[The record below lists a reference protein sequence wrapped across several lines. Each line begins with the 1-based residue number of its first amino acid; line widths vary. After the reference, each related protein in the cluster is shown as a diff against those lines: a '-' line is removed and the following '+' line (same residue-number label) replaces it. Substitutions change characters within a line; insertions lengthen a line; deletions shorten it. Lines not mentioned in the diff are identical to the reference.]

1 MTDQIETERIQGIQ
15 VRIYHRLIGKFKFKT
30 NTSMDK
36 AKKKRQKKTNN
47 DTQNTIHKVVP
58 APRVAPD
65 EPLRPTRRLIPL
77 AWYLQSF
84 PEFMLSVEII

>member
-36 AKKKRQKKTNN
+36 AKKKRKQKGKKRKNN
-47 DTQNTIHKVVP
+47 DTQNTTYKVVP
-58 APRVAPD
+58 AP
-65 EPLRPTRRLIPL
+65 
-77 AWYLQSF
+77 
-84 PEFMLSVEII
+84 